1 MRFESI
7 ALHNFMRYKGEN
19 RIEFSCEEGKNVT
32 VILGD
37 NTVGKTT
44 VAQAFRW
51 CLYGAVLAERGKRQ
65 EDYQLLN
72 SDTFAL
78 LSAFRSARCRAG

>member
-19 RIEFSCEEGKNVT
+19 RIEFSCEERKNVT

-37 NTVGKTT
+37 NTVG
-44 VAQAFRW
+44 R
-51 CLYGAVLAERGKRQ
+51 LRSPRH
-65 EDYQLLN
+65 
-72 SDTFAL
+72 
-78 LSAFRSARCRAG
+78 SAGVCMGLC